1 MIFAFHFERWNMIFS
16 KVHVVVKFF
25 IIVLIL
31 LCGFT
36 FKRSSITV
44 INDGIRKTSNIS
56 ISPIEYGTRYVY
68 NDFEPTD
75 YKKVISKGHDGYV
88 LSDTDSVI
96 VEPIDEVIEVGR
108 GKFSVS
114 YGSTTGYGAD
124 CVGCSGNVACSTK
137 SGTHN
142 LIRDGIYYNDSKY
155 GNVRIIAADNSLF
168 SCGTVMK
175 IDNGIMDP
183 FFAIVLDTG
192 GAMRNAW
199 SNGNILI
206 DIAFPYENS
215 SGINNATNKS
225 GNVKFM
231 VYRNGW

>member
-1 MIFAFHFERWNMIFS
+1 M
-16 KVHVVVKFF
+16 
-25 IIVLIL
+25 VLIL
-31 LCGFT
+31 LCGLT
-36 FKRSSITV
+36 FRSSSITV
-44 INDGIRKTSNIS
+44 FNDSFYKTSNIVV
-56 ISPIEYGTRYVY
+56 SPISYDTKYIY
-68 NDFEPTD
+68 NVFESTD
-75 YKKVISKGHDGYV
+75 YRKVITNGSDGYMLSNNSV
-88 LSDTDSVI
+88 L
-96 VEPIDEVIEVGR
+96 VEPIDEVIEVGK
-108 GKFSVS
+108 GDFSVS

-137 SGTHN
+137 TGSHN
-142 LIRDGIYYNDSKY
+142 LIRDGIFYNDSTY

-192 GAMRNAW
+192 GAMRSAW
-199 SNGNILI
+199 SSGNILI

-215 SGINNATNKS
+215 SGINDATNRS

>member
-1 MIFAFHFERWNMIFS
+1 
-16 KVHVVVKFF
+16 
-25 IIVLIL
+25 
-31 LCGFT
+31 
-36 FKRSSITV
+36 
-44 INDGIRKTSNIS
+44 
-56 ISPIEYGTRYVY
+56 
-68 NDFEPTD
+68 
-75 YKKVISKGHDGYV
+75 
-88 LSDTDSVI
+88 
-96 VEPIDEVIEVGR
+96 
-108 GKFSVS
+108 
-114 YGSTTGYGAD
+114 
-124 CVGCSGNVACSTK
+124 
-137 SGTHN
+137 
-142 LIRDGIYYNDSKY
+142 
-155 GNVRIIAADNSLF
+155 
-168 SCGTVMK
+168 MK

>member
-1 MIFAFHFERWNMIFS
+1 MIFS
-16 KVHVVVKFF
+16 RVHVVVKFF

-36 FKRSSITV
+36 FKSSSIT
-44 INDGIRKTSNIS
+44 INNDNFIKTSNIS
-56 ISPIEYGTRYVY
+56 VSPISYDTKYVY
-68 NDFEPTD
+68 NYFEPTD
-75 YKKVISKGHDGYV
+75 YKKVISSGTDGYV
-88 LSDTDSVI
+88 LSGTDSVI
-96 VEPIDEVIEVGR
+96 VEPIDEIIEVGK
-108 GKFSVS
+108 GDFSVS

-124 CVGCSGNVACSTK
+124 CVGCSGNVACPTE

-155 GNVRIIAADNSLF
+155 GDVRIIAADNSLF
-168 SCGTVMK
+168 PCGTVMK
-175 IDNGIMDP
+175 IDNGIIDP

-192 GAMRNAW
+192 GAMRSAW

-215 SGINNATNKS
+215 IGINNATNKS

>member
-1 MIFAFHFERWNMIFS
+1 MIFS
-16 KVHVVVKFF
+16 KFHVIVKFF
-25 IIVLIL
+25 IVVLIL
-31 LCGFT
+31 LCGLT
-36 FKRSSITV
+36 FRRSSITI
-44 INDGIRKTSNIS
+44 INDDISKTSNIS
-56 ISPIEYGTRYVY
+56 ISPISYNTKYVY
-68 NDFEPTD
+68 NDFESTD
-75 YKKVISKGHDGYV
+75 YKKVITNGIDGYV
-88 LSDTDSVI
+88 LTNTSKVI
-96 VEPIDEVIEVGR
+96 VEPVDEVIEVGR
-108 GKFSVS
+108 GKFTVS

-124 CVGCSGNVACSTK
+124 CVGCSGNVACFTK
-137 SGTHN
+137 SGSHN

-155 GNVRIIAADNSLF
+155 GDVRIIAADNSLF
-168 SCGTVMK
+168 SCGTIMK

-192 GAMRNAW
+192 GAMRSAW

-215 SGINNATNKS
+215 NGIHNATNKS